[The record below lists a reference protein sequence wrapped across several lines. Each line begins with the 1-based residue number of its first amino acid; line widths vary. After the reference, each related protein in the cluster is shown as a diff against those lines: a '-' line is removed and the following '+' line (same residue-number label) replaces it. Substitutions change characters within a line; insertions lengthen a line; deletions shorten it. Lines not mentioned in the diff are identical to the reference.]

1 MFILFHNQLFIFF
14 RTFGIR
20 NWHRFSNPSADG
32 LKVGCQRI
40 TEPVSHLFFIN
51 LRFTVCE
58 NDAANVLNL
67 FSFYQT
73 FFELFFFEPHFK
85 PKIMSKLNFSKLL
98 IPIALIAIIGYFSY
112 AYFLKDII
120 LNNSTQ
126 TIEMK
131 DFGLSKAYNL
141 KKHD

>member
-1 MFILFHNQLFIFF
+1 
-14 RTFGIR
+14 
-20 NWHRFSNPSADG
+20 
-32 LKVGCQRI
+32 
-40 TEPVSHLFFIN
+40 
-51 LRFTVCE
+51 
-58 NDAANVLNL
+58 
-67 FSFYQT
+67 
-73 FFELFFFEPHFK
+73 
-85 PKIMSKLNFSKLL
+85 MSKLNFSKLL

-141 KKHD
+141 KKHDGQSSISSLEIELSGTSKDNLYLVFGPTKDQLVEQIQLKKGTIDFQKSSEWKTDNCYFLIINEKGESVDLKLDYRFIH